1 MVLQLYLCTCQPS
14 VEFLVI
20 RPVNAAAT
28 VTVTVSEN
36 FYVCD
41 IFLKIKLEGF
51 EGFILHIRHAHFQLS
66 PRLNRLEKL
75 QI

>member
-1 MVLQLYLCTCQPS
+1 MVIQPYLCTCQPS

-28 VTVTVSEN
+28 VTVPMSES
-36 FYVCD
+36 YIYD
-41 IFLKIKLEGF
+41 IFWKIKLESFG
-51 EGFILHIRHAHFQLS
+51 GFISHIRHAHFQLS
-66 PRLNRLEKL
+66 PRLNRVEKL